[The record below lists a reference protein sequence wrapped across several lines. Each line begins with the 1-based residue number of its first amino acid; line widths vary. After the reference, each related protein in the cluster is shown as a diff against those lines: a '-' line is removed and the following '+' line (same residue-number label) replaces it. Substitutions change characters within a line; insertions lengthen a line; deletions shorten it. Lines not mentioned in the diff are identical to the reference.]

1 MQKTET
7 LINTANYYK
16 RNDLAVPVDLL
27 ARLLEA
33 GVDIRNFK

>member
-1 MQKTET
+1 MQEKQI
-7 LINTANYYK
+7 LINIAEYYK